1 MKIISIAARKGGV
14 AKTTTAV
21 NLAAALG
28 AQGAGV
34 LLVDADA
41 QGQCA
46 DALGVVL
53 PAAAGVFADWVRGD
67 SLRSL
72 ACTVAEA
79 PGVLL
84 LAGDGQSIGFEQG
97 LSPVAVQSLAA
108 RLRVNAEAL
117 GVDYVVIDSPPR
129 GLLQDFA
136 ILAADLVVVPAAANR
151 LSAQMAA
158 ETLTL
163 VAGLSAPV
171 PAARLVLPVLVNRNT
186 RDGRYWLDQ
195 IAEGFAGMLA
205 PAPVPL
211 AVIVPESASA
221 GVPVVAYA
229 PNSAP
234 AVAYHALALEVAAQ
248 LAAVAEVA

>member
-1 MKIISIAARKGGV
+1 MLIVSIAARKGGV

-46 DALGVVL
+46 DSLGVAL
-53 PAAAGVFADWVRGD
+53 PAAAGVFADWVRGAA
-67 SLRSL
+67 LRDL
-72 ACTVAEA
+72 ACAVKEA

-84 LAGDGQSIGFEQG
+84 LAGDNQSIGFEQG
-97 LSPVAVQSLAA
+97 VSPVGLRSLAA
-108 RLRVNAEAL
+108 RLRADVAAL
-117 GVDYVVIDSPPR
+117 GVDYAVIDSPPR

-136 ILAADLVVVPAAANR
+136 ILAADLVVVPAASNR

-158 ETLTL
+158 ETLAL
-163 VAGLSAPV
+163 IDGLGV
-171 PAARLVLPVLVNRNT
+171 VQDVLVLPVMANRNT
-186 RDGRYWLDQ
+186 RDGRYWLAE
-195 IAEGFAGMLA
+195 IAEGFIGMLA

-211 AVIVPESASA
+211 AVVVAESVSA
-221 GVPVVAYA
+221 GVPLMSYAPSSPPALAYAALAREVMVVAA
-229 PNSAP
+229 GG
-234 AVAYHALALEVAAQ
+234 
-248 LAAVAEVA
+248 VAEGA

>member
-1 MKIISIAARKGGV
+1 MKIIPIAARKGGV

-97 LSPVAVQSLAA
+97 LSPVTVRSLAA
-108 RLRVNAEAL
+108 RLRADAEAL

-158 ETLTL
+158 ETLALIT
-163 VAGLSAPV
+163 GLNASAAV
-171 PAARLVLPVLVNRNT
+171 LVLPVLVNRNT

-195 IAEGFAGMLA
+195 IAGGFAGLLA
-205 PAPVPL
+205 PQPVPL

>member
-97 LSPVAVQSLAA
+97 LSPVAVRSLAA
-108 RLRVNAEAL
+108 RLRADAEAL

-158 ETLTL
+158 ETLALITS
-163 VAGLSAPV
+163 LSAS
-171 PAARLVLPVLVNRNT
+171 AARLVLPVLVNRNT

-205 PAPVPL
+205 PQPVPL

-234 AVAYHALALEVAAQ
+234 AVAYHVLALEVDKR
-248 LAAVAEVA
+248 LAVVAEVA

>member
-1 MKIISIAARKGGV
+1 MKIISVAARKGGV

-97 LSPVAVQSLAA
+97 LSPVAVRSLAA
-108 RLRVNAEAL
+108 RLRADAEAL
-117 GVDYVVIDSPPR
+117 GADYVVIDSPPR

-158 ETLTL
+158 ETLAL
-163 VAGLSAPV
+163 IASLGV
-171 PAARLVLPVLVNRNT
+171 PAVLVLPVLVNRNT
-186 RDGRYWLDQ
+186 RDGRYWFDQ
-195 IAEGFAGMLA
+195 IAGGFAGLLA
-205 PAPVPL
+205 PQPVPL

-229 PNSAP
+229 PSSTP
-234 AVAYHALALEVAAQ
+234 AVAYHALALEVAER
-248 LAAVAEVA
+248 LAVVAEVA

>member
-53 PAAAGVFADWVRGD
+53 PATAGVFADWVRGD
-67 SLRSL
+67 SLRAL
-72 ACTVAEA
+72 ACTVADA

-97 LSPVAVQSLAA
+97 LSPVAVRSLAA
-108 RLRVNAEAL
+108 RLRADAEAL

-158 ETLTL
+158 ETLAL
-163 VAGLSAPV
+163 VGGLGT
-171 PAARLVLPVLVNRNT
+171 PAVSVLPVLVNRNT

-195 IAEGFAGMLA
+195 IEQGFAGLLA
-205 PAPVPL
+205 PQPVPL

-229 PNSAP
+229 PNSTP
-234 AVAYHALALEVAAQ
+234 AVAYHALALEVAAR
-248 LAAVAEVA
+248 LAVVAEVA